1 MIWLVSIRLFKN
13 TDDTKVLQIL
23 SDGSLQELV
32 CFQNLLSIQKNS
44 IVLYGKINRK
54 LYKYT

>member
-13 TDDTKVLQIL
+13 TDDTKVSQIL
-23 SDGSLQELV
+23 SDLSLQELV